1 MSCLGG
7 FAVLTPSRLA
17 AVVEAPPWPSSQ
29 AEITGLAL
37 EGLALDARSFTGG
50 LRLGLIGAALGL
62 SGAALGLM
70 RPLDL
75 GLVDPLAMGLRDARP
90 LGLTG
95 N

>member
-1 MSCLGG
+1 MHALLSKGLQ
-7 FAVLTPSRLA
+7 FSRLA
-17 AVVEAPPWPSSQ
+17 EVVELLGQSSQ

-62 SGAALGLM
+62 RGAALGLM
-70 RPLDL
+70 RPLAL